1 MAIIHFAIC
10 TRNVWKLNS
19 TLAYINILQP
29 VYFNVFLHSNFLQCC
44 SYVIEFGHESKIIHN
59 NVHNSKIDGKD

>member
-1 MAIIHFAIC
+1 MASIHKAIC
-10 TRNVWKLNS
+10 GRNVCKYGS
-19 TLAYINILQP
+19 TFNYINILEP

-59 NVHNSKIDGKD
+59 NVHTSKIDGKD